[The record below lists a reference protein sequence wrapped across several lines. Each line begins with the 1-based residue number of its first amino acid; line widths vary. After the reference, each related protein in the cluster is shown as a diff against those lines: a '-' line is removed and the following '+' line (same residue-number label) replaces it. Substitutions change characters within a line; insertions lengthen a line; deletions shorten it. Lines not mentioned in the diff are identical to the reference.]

1 MRTGENLCCGD
12 ELLER
17 VLAVHRHDLFAYLVG
32 RPVEADGETETE
44 ILLGQLENLRD
55 DPGSRDGNATSTK
68 AEAPG
73 GVHRLEGSQQVIVVG
88 ERLAHAHDHDIIK
101 RCQPL
106 GGADRVGLVLDTAD
120 LNQLGDDFAHGQVA
134 LPALEPGGAKL
145 AAIGATHL
153 GRDTDRPTGLILP
166 HAFHRRP
173 DDNGL
178 NEGPITEA
186 LQELLSDIRGR
197 FLP

>member
-1 MRTGENLCCGD
+1 MRTGEDLRRRD
-12 ELLER
+12 ELLEW
-17 VLAVHRHDLFAYLVG
+17 VLAVHRHDLFAHLVG

-88 ERLAHAHDHDIIK
+88 ERLAHAHDHDIVK
-101 RCQPL
+101 RGQPL
-106 GGADRVGLVLDTAD
+106 GRPGRVGLVLDAAD
-120 LNQLGDDFAHGQVA
+120 LDQLGDDFAHGQVA

-145 AAIGATHL
+145 AAIGAAHL
-153 GRDTDRPTGLILP
+153 GRDTDRPAGLILP
-166 HAFHRRP
+166 HAFHRGP
-173 DDNGL
+173 DDDGL

-186 LQELLSDIRGR
+186 LQELLGDV
-197 FLP
+197 